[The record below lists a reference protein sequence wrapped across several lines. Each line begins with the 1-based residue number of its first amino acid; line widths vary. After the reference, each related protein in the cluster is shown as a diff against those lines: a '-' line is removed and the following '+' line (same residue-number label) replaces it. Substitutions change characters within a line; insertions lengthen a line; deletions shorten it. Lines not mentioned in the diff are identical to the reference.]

1 MSGHAFIAANLQDF
15 PQKIPVEVSMNS
27 PTGAFPEA
35 ALLMGVL
42 CVANVPRDRG
52 AIVLGIVPFVVTE
65 ILFTLSE

>member
-1 MSGHAFIAANLQDF
+1 
-15 PQKIPVEVSMNS
+15 MNS